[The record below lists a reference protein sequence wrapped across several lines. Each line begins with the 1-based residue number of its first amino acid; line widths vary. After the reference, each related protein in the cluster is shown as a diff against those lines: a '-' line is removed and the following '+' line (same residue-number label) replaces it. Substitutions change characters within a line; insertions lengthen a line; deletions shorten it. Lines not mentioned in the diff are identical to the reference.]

1 MNAVIAFVLR
11 QRVLMLLLFMV
22 GVGVVNFFKLIRIQ
36 ERSP

>member
-36 ERSP
+36 ESSL